1 MALQF
6 KEDGHI
12 YESVDNDKIDWV
24 SVTSLIAMFKP
35 KFNAKEQAVKSS
47 KNKKSKWLGN
57 Y

>member
-12 YESVDNDKIDWV
+12 YESIDDDKIDWI

-35 KFNAKEQAVKSS
+35 KFKAKEQAVISLLASS
-47 KNKKSKWLGN
+47 HTI
-57 Y
+57 